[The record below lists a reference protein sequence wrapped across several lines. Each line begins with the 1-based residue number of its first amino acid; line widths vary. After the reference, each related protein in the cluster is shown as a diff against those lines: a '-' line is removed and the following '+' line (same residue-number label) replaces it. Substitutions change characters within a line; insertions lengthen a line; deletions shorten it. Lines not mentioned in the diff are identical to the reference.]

1 MMLVSTTAGAEATLN
16 LGLML
21 GKRLTVR
28 GTVLRARSNE
38 EKAEA
43 TAAFAH
49 DVVPLLEKG
58 IVKPVVDKVYKVS
71 EVGDAHRQM
80 ESNANFGKIVLLID

>member
-1 MMLVSTTAGAEATLN
+1 MAWII
-16 LGLML
+16 

-43 TAAFAH
+43 TAAFAR
-49 DVVPLLEKG
+49 DVLPLLETG
-58 IVKPVVDKVYKVS
+58 SVKPVVDKVYKMS
-71 EVGDAHRQM
+71 EVRDAHRLM
-80 ESNANFGKIVLLID
+80 ESNENFGKIVLTID